1 MIYLTN
7 DYIYQPFMTND
18 YIYQP
23 FMTNDYIYQP
33 TVGWLMIM
41 VFNATFN
48 NISVISWRLLL
59 DHARNSESTNKR
71 GTINLNRR
79 FT

>member
-23 FMTNDYIYQP
+23 FI
-33 TVGWLMIM
+33 TVGWVMIM

-59 DHARNSESTNKR
+59 DHARNSEITNKR